1 MRGSFRSVFFF
12 VRDGAPPG
20 RAPSPL
26 ARPPKRAGAEAG
38 RAQDPCGAKVA
49 ACALFGHTASRS
61 VGSMLAVRSCTVLA
75 ASLRFPN
82 FSLPSLAAGRDGCKN
97 GRMETR
103 DRIHEKRLLVVDD
116 APEIRALVRAVLE
129 DEGYTNLAFAAG
141 HAEALAEFQ
150 RVSPEFALL
159 DVMLPDGDG
168 FSLARQL
175 RAMDPNLPRH
185 VPHGEGP
192 PRRPPLG
199 AYARR
204 RRLPGEALPPPRA
217 HAAHRR
223 HPAALL
229 PAGRRVELPGARLLH
244 GPIWTTRKST
254 ARTAAPRSSRRR
266 SSRSLRRSRAM
277 PGASSP
283 STRFARSFGGRRASA
298 TRTRS

>member
-1 MRGSFRSVFFF
+1 
-12 VRDGAPPG
+12 
-20 RAPSPL
+20 
-26 ARPPKRAGAEAG
+26 
-38 RAQDPCGAKVA
+38 
-49 ACALFGHTASRS
+49 
-61 VGSMLAVRSCTVLA
+61 
-75 ASLRFPN
+75 
-82 FSLPSLAAGRDGCKN
+82 
-97 GRMETR
+97 METR

-175 RAMDPNLPRH
+175 RAMDPNLP
-185 VPHGEGP
+185 VMFLTAKD
-192 PRRPPLG
+192 RPEDRLSGLTLG
-199 AYARR
+199 ADDYLVSPSSPKSSRCASAPSCGAATRRTPGRTPWRSPPARS
-204 RRLPGEALPPPRA
+204 
-217 HAAHRR
+217 
-223 HPAALL
+223 
-229 PAGRRVELPGARLLH
+229 
-244 GPIWTTRKST
+244 IWTTRKST

-283 STRFARSFGGRRASA
+283 STRFARSSGGRRASA